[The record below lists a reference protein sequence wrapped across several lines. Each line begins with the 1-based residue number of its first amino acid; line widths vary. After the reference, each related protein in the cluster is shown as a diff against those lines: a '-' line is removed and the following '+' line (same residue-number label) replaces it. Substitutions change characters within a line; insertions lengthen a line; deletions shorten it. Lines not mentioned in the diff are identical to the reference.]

1 MLHFETIWFLR
12 GFKKFYRKFVLVV
25 EIIVQLYKSITVDEI
40 LKYRS
45 KEKIISV
52 TGLGYVGLPLAL
64 EFAKHFKVI
73 GFDINESRIALMKA
87 GIDPSKELESNAF
100 NDCDIVFSSQVE
112 DLKLA
117 NFHIIGVPTDID
129 ANKVPNL
136 TPLLN
141 ATRSVAYALKKG
153 DFVIYESTVYPG
165 CTEEDCVPILENISG
180 LKGGIDFKFGYSPER
195 IVPGDK
201 VKTLTNI
208 LKIVSGNDNE
218 ALELISEIYGTIIKA
233 GLHKAESIM
242 VAEAAKVIENTQRD
256 INISLMNELAIIFDK
271 MGIDTKAVIEAAST
285 KWNFHKYQPGL
296 VGGHCISVDPFYL
309 IHKAKKLGIDPQ
321 VIAAGRRVND
331 FIPTFIAKRIV
342 QALIEQ
348 DKNPGKSKVL
358 VMGITFKE
366 DVSDI
371 RNSKVVDLV
380 KELMDYSIN
389 VHVIDPHG
397 STDELAHE
405 YGITLNEEPIGLY
418 DIIVLAVGHN
428 IYRQMTTKDFQKLS
442 KDEIYMFD
450 IKGTRNRNEFKNY
463 WRL

>member
-1 MLHFETIWFLR
+1 MS
-12 GFKKFYRKFVLVV
+12 K
-25 EIIVQLYKSITVDEI
+25 LYDSLIK
-40 LKYRS
+40 

-73 GFDINESRIALMKA
+73 GFDINVARVELMKKS
-87 GIDPSKELESNAF
+87 IDPSKELESNAF
-100 NDCDIVFSSQVE
+100 EGCDITFTADVE
-112 DLKLA
+112 DLKKA
-117 NFHIIGVPTDID
+117 HFHIVGVPTDID
-129 ANKVPNL
+129 ENKVPNL
-136 TPLLN
+136 NPLLG
-141 ATRSVAYALKKG
+141 ATRSVASALKKG
-153 DFVIYESTVYPG
+153 DCVVYESTVYPG
-165 CTEEDCVPILENISG
+165 CTEEDCLPILEEISG
-180 LKGGIDFKFGYSPER
+180 LKGGADFKFGYSPER

-208 LKIVSGNDNE
+208 LKIVSGNDE
-218 ALELISEIYGTIIKA
+218 ESLETISKVYETIIEA
-233 GLHKAESIM
+233 GLHKAESIK

-271 MGIDTKAVIEAAST
+271 MGIDTKAVIEAAGT

-309 IHKAKKLGIDPQ
+309 MHKAKQLGIDPQ

-331 FIPTFIAKRIV
+331 FIPSFIAKRIV
-342 QALIEQ
+342 QGLIEQ

-358 VMGITFKE
+358 VMGVTFKE

-380 KELMDYSIN
+380 KELMDYSIH
-389 VHVIDPHG
+389 VHVVDPHG
-397 STDELAHE
+397 CPNELAHE
-405 YGITLNEEPIGLY
+405 YGVTLVDQPVGVY

-428 IYRQMTTKDFQKLS
+428 EYIQMTTEDFQKLS

-450 IKGTRNRNEFKNY
+450 IKGMRNPKEFKNY

>member
-1 MLHFETIWFLR
+1 MSIFLN
-12 GFKKFYRKFVLVV
+12 
-25 EIIVQLYKSITVDEI
+25 S
-40 LKYRS
+40 LKN

-64 EFAKHFKVI
+64 EFAKYFKVI
-73 GFDINESRIALMKA
+73 GFDINVARIELMKK
-87 GIDPSKELESNAF
+87 GIDPSKELSSTAF
-100 NDCDIVFSSQVE
+100 EGCDIIFTSDVE
-112 DLKLA
+112 DLKKA
-117 NFHIIGVPTDID
+117 HFHIIGVPTDID
-129 ANKVPNL
+129 ENKVPNL
-136 TPLLN
+136 NPLLG
-141 ATRSVAYALKKG
+141 ASRSVASALKKG
-153 DFVIYESTVYPG
+153 DYVVYESTVYPG
-165 CTEEDCVPILENISG
+165 CTEEDCVPILESISG
-180 LKGGIDFKFGYSPER
+180 LKGGNDFKFGYSPER

-208 LKIVSGNDNE
+208 LKIVSGNDEE
-218 ALELISEIYGTIIKA
+218 AVEVISEVYGSIIKA
-233 GLHKAESIM
+233 GLHKAESIK

-271 MGIDTKAVIEAAST
+271 MGIDTKAVIEAAGT

-309 IHKAKKLGIDPQ
+309 MHKAKQIGVDPQ

-331 FIPTFIAKRIV
+331 FIPSFIAKRVV

-348 DKNPGKSKVL
+348 DKNPGKAKLL

-366 DVSDI
+366 DVADI

-380 KELMDYSIN
+380 KELMDYSIQ
-389 VHVIDPHG
+389 VHVVDPHG
-397 STDELAHE
+397 SPNELAHE
-405 YGITLNEEPIGLY
+405 YGITLIDEPIGVY

-428 IYRQMTTKDFQKLS
+428 EYIQMKPKDFQKLS
-442 KDEIYMFD
+442 KDELYMFD
-450 IKGTRNRNEFKNY
+450 IKGMLNPKDFKNY